1 MHDVIFQ
8 VAKYVDGVRD
18 RQTDR
23 QACEQAE
30 RD

>member
-8 VAKYVDGVRD
+8 VAKYVDDVRD

-23 QACEQAE
+23 HVNRQRETE
-30 RD
+30 